1 MPSFEAVCKLYSN
14 PDMRTKLKLNALR
27 LCGCPCLIVC
37 WEQMRSRP
45 GTGFVKTRMDAGQEL
60 LISSFRSGDA
70 PVQTLHPHWQVAI
83 EDTSPMNLCL
93 RRDAHMFIGGFPEA
107 AEFVVDMEDGA
118 YMMALFEVYSGV
130 KWLGAPT
137 VLYVRRRSD
146 SFSCPSLFHF
156 PLRST

>member
-1 MPSFEAVCKLYSN
+1 
-14 PDMRTKLKLNALR
+14 
-27 LCGCPCLIVC
+27 
-37 WEQMRSRP
+37 
-45 GTGFVKTRMDAGQEL
+45 MDAGQEL
-60 LISSFRSGDA
+60 LLSSFRSGDA

-93 RRDAHMFIGGFPEA
+93 RRDAHIFIGGFPEA

-137 VLYVRRRSD
+137 VLYVRRRSESL
-146 SFSCPSLFHF
+146 SFPSPFRYLAALHLAKQSARGSICL
-156 PLRST
+156 PLAKKPICWASGWTESH